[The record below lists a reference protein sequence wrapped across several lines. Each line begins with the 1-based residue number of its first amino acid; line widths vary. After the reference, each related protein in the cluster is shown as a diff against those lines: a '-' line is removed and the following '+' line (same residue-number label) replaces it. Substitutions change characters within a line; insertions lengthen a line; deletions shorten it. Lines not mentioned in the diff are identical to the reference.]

1 MPSQTLILVPGLACD
16 AEVWAAQAAALADAA
31 AVEIADHRALDSLGA
46 MAEAIIA
53 AAPARFAIAGHSMGG
68 RVALEVVRRAAPRI
82 DGLAL
87 LDTGARALP
96 AGEAGQ
102 RERAEREALVALA
115 RREGMGAVA
124 RRWLQIPMVY
134 PERLTDRAL
143 IERIVAMFERKSV
156 QVFAAQVRALIDRPD
171 AMPLLSAIACP
182 TLVLCGADDA
192 WSKVGAHQEMA
203 ALIRG
208 STLVTVA
215 LCGHMATMERPVEV
229 NGALRV
235 WLESLRTRRA

>member
-16 AEVWAAQAAALADAA
+16 AEVWAAQAAALADLAA
-31 AVEIADHRALDSLGA
+31 IRIADHRALDSLGA
-46 MAEAIIA
+46 MAEAIIE
-53 AAPARFAIAGHSMGG
+53 AAPPRFAIAGHSMGG
-68 RVALEVVRRAAPRI
+68 RVALEVVRRAAQRI
-82 DGLAL
+82 DGVAL
-87 LDTGARALP
+87 LDTGARPMP

-102 RERAEREALVALA
+102 RERTEREALVALA

-134 PERLTDRAL
+134 LERLTDRTL
-143 IERIVAMFERKSV
+143 IERIVAMFERKSP

-171 AMPLLSAIACP
+171 AMPLLPGIASP

-192 WSKVGAHQEMA
+192 WSKVAAHQEMA
-203 ALIRG
+203 AAIPR

-229 NGALRV
+229 NGALRS
-235 WLESLRTRRA
+235 WLERLGAGRA